1 MEWYIAIMEKMMVLH
16 NLLIGFA
23 VGVIAVAFINWVGTD
38 EQTLGECILHMVV
51 ASVIGG
57 SVVFLGWH
65 FFY

>member
-1 MEWYIAIMEKMMVLH
+1 MEKMMVLH

-23 VGVIAVAFINWVGTD
+23 VGVIALGFINWVGTD
-38 EQTLGECILHMVV
+38 EQTLGECIFHMVV

-57 SVVFLGWH
+57 GVVFLGWH